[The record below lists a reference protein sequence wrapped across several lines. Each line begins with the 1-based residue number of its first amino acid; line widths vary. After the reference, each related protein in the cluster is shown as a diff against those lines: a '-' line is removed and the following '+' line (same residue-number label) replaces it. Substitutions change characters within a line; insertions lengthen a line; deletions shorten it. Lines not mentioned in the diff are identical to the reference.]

1 VDSRKSAVFLF
12 DLRETIFITRDLK
25 KFKAFLLQQKIKT
38 GLMNMTKTLLQ
49 KDNFYKTSDFALAV
63 VLSLSFPISEID
75 KENPRRAYFVFEQTK
90 ELSEMVDGYYRDDLK
105 ISPMAFFN
113 QMRALKARLYDR

>member
-1 VDSRKSAVFLF
+1 
-12 DLRETIFITRDLK
+12 
-25 KFKAFLLQQKIKT
+25 
-38 GLMNMTKTLLQ
+38 MTKTILQ
-49 KDNFYKTSDFALAV
+49 NKEFYRTSDFALAV
-63 VLSLSFPISEID
+63 VLSLSFPINDID

-90 ELSEMVDGYYRDDLK
+90 ELSEMVDSYYRDDLK

>member
-1 VDSRKSAVFLF
+1 MDSRKSAVFLF
-12 DLRETIFITRDLK
+12 DLRETLFITRGLK

-63 VLSLSFPISEID
+63 VLSLSFPIYEID

-90 ELSEMVDGYYRDDLK
+90 ELDEMVDSYYRDDLK

-113 QMRALKARLYDR
+113 QTRALKARLYDR

>member
-1 VDSRKSAVFLF
+1 MDSRKSAVFLF